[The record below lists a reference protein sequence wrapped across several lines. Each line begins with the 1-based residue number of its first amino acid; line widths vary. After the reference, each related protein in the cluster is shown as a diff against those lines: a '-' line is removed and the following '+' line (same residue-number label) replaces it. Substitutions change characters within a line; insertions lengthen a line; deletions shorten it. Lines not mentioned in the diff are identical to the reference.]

1 MSDFWQ
7 GAIFGGSVMGLM
19 VGLLTAYAVP
29 AVKAFWQNK
38 VEVQRRQFEIAK
50 DEQRLKEKAL
60 DGGYT
65 ITETA
70 TGAKVMVG
78 PGDMSS
84 DV

>member
-7 GAIFGGSVMGLM
+7 GAIFGGSVMGLL

-38 VEVQRRQFEIAK
+38 VEVQNRQFEIAK

-60 DGGYT
+60 AEGYT
-65 ITETA
+65 ITETPS
-70 TGAKVMVG
+70 GANVMVHHG
-78 PGDMSS
+78 NMPGDA
-84 DV
+84 